1 MFSLQERCGPTS
13 DDFHDNLFY
22 DPIRV
27 SDVRWN
33 YEVFLVN
40 KLGYPMYRFDPKAPM
55 ADVAAGV
62 RELMQKPIVER

>member
-1 MFSLQERCGPTS
+1 MDS
-13 DDFHDNLFY
+13 LFY

-40 KLGYPMYRFDPKAPM
+40 KMGYPAYRFDPMAPM
-55 ADVAAGV
+55 SDVSEGV
-62 RELMQKPIVER
+62 RQLMQSPIVER